1 MSHQPVTTEPSTPA
15 VLALNVQSMGLTD
28 EQFEKLCQDNPDLRI
43 ELTSKG
49 ELIIMPP
56 TGMKTGWRNSKITG
70 RLLEWK
76 EKDGSGLSF
85 DSSTLFTLPDGSK
98 RSPDASWIRGER
110 VEKLSQE
117 EQAGFAAIA
126 PDFVIELRSPSDRWP
141 VLEEKMLDYMRNGVQ
156 LAWLIDPTSRRVYI
170 YRPNRPVET
179 LDNPETVSAQ
189 PELATFTFNVQEIW

>member
-1 MSHQPVTTEPSTPA
+1 MSHQPVTVEPSAPSL
-15 VLALNVQSMGLTD
+15 LALNVQSMGLTD
-28 EQFEKLCQDNPDLRI
+28 DQFDKLCQANPDLRI

-56 TGMKTGWRNSKITG
+56 TGMKTGWRNGKITG
-70 RLLEWK
+70 RLFEWT
-76 EKDGSGLSF
+76 EKDASGLSF

-98 RSPDASWIRGER
+98 RSPDASWIRREK

-117 EQAGFAAIA
+117 EQAGFAAIV
-126 PDFVIELRSPSDRWP
+126 PDFVIELQSPSDRWP

-156 LAWLIDPTSRRVYI
+156 LAWLIDPAKKRVYI
-170 YRPNRPVET
+170 YRPNQPVQT

-189 PELATFTFNVQEIW
+189 PELADFTFNVQEIW

>member
-70 RLLEWK
+70 RLLEWT

-98 RSPDASWIRGER
+98 RSPDALWIRGER

-117 EQAGFAAIA
+117 EQAGFAAIV

>member
-1 MSHQPVTTEPSTPA
+1 MSHQPVTAEPSAPA
-15 VLALNVQSMGLTD
+15 VLALKVQSVGLTD

-70 RLLEWK
+70 RLLEWT

-98 RSPDASWIRGER
+98 RSPDASWIRRER
-110 VEKLSQE
+110 VERLSPE
-117 EQAGFAAIA
+117 EQAGFAAIV

-141 VLEEKMLDYMRNGVQ
+141 VLEEKMLDYMRNGVG
-156 LAWLIDPTSRRVYI
+156 LAWLIDPAVKQVLI
-170 YRPNRPVET
+170 YRPNQPVET
-179 LDNPETVSAQ
+179 LDNPETVSA
-189 PELATFTFNVQEIW
+189 LSDLKGFTFNVQEIW